1 MNVTDR
7 ESDIQTLVNGCLK
20 NDRLSQRQ
28 LYDRYVS
35 QMFVLCRRYANSDE
49 EAEDMLME
57 GFMQV
62 FKSLK
67 TFKGDSSFNTWIHS
81 VMVNTAISHYRSIRK
96 FRNEQLPNELDDESL
111 LGVDET
117 ITTAMDARIVI
128 DALQRMPETYRTVFN
143 LHALEGYTFAKVGEV
158 LGKTEDS
165 MRVVFLRAR
174 KWLRRELGDENG

>member
-1 MNVTDR
+1 MTDR

-28 LYDRYVS
+28 LYDRYAS

-62 FKSLK
+62 FKSLESFHGES
-67 TFKGDSSFNTWIHS
+67 TFHTWIHS
-81 VMVNTAISHYRSIRK
+81 VMVNTAISHYRSIRR
-96 FRNEQLPNELDDESL
+96 FRNELLSEELDDEGL
-111 LGVDET
+111 FGADET
-117 ITTAMDARIVI
+117 ITTVLDARIVI
-128 DALQRMPETYRTVFN
+128 DTLQRMPENYRVVFN
-143 LHALEGYTFAKVGEV
+143 LHALEGYSFAKIGEM
-158 LGKTEDS
+158 LGKKEDS

-174 KWLRRELGDENG
+174 KWLQRELGDKDEQ